1 MQLARERTELR
12 HYFEI
17 KSDLA
22 AAVRDAAAEEIAFH
36 LEELA
41 IMQQHTTSDRLRHG
55 CAATI
60 AQHTNPADA
69 ATVSA

>member
-1 MQLARERTELR
+1 MRSAARERTELR

-17 KSDLA
+17 KTDLA

-36 LEELA
+36 LGELA
-41 IMQQHTTSDRLRHG
+41 AMQQHTTSDRLRHG

-60 AQHTNPADA
+60 ASYAVPADA
-69 ATVSA
+69 AHA